1 MVSCFIQFHLASCT
15 ESEKGRLP
23 GLAVS
28 VSRFE
33 LRVWGLSWLRLLPG
47 AQACR
52 AVHVGD

>member
-23 GLAVS
+23 GLAVL

-33 LRVWGLSWLRLLPG
+33 LRVWGLSWLRLLG
-47 AQACR
+47 ARARR